1 MNKQQLNIKV
11 EIADKPYRL
20 QVSPE
25 DEEFVRTAADY
36 IKQKMKEMKG
46 QYSSSEKQDYLAM
59 VCLLICVD
67 LLKQDRQ
74 QTEKNKQLE
83 DKLSQLDGILSNF
96 LEEKG

>member
-25 DEEFVRTAADY
+25 DEEFVRTAANY
-36 IKQKMKEMKG
+36 IRQKMKELKG
-46 QYSSSEKQDYLAM
+46 QYTSEKQDYLAM

-67 LLKQDRQ
+67 LLKQERE

-83 DKLSQLDGILSNF
+83 DKLSQLDGILSSF
-96 LEEKG
+96 LEEKA

>member
-11 EIADKPYRL
+11 EIADKRYRL

-25 DEEFVRTAADY
+25 DEEFVRTSAKH
-36 IKQKMKEMKG
+36 IRQKMKELKG
-46 QYSSSEKQDYLAM
+46 QYTSEKQDYLAM

-67 LLKQDRQ
+67 LLKQERE

-83 DKLSQLDGILSNF
+83 DKLSQLDGILSSF

>member
-11 EIADKPYRL
+11 EIADKQYRL

-25 DEEFVRTAADY
+25 DEEFVRTSANH
-36 IKQKMKEMKG
+36 IRQKMKELKG
-46 QYSSSEKQDYLAM
+46 QYTSEKQDYLAM

-67 LLKQDRQ
+67 LLKQERQ

-83 DKLSQLDGILSNF
+83 DKLSQLDGILSSF

>member
-11 EIADKPYRL
+11 EIAGKPYRL

-25 DEEFVRTAADY
+25 DEEFVRTAANH
-36 IKQKMKEMKG
+36 IRQKMKELKG
-46 QYSSSEKQDYLAM
+46 KYMSSEKQDYLAM

-67 LLKQDRQ
+67 LLKQERQ
-74 QTEKNKQLE
+74 QTEENKQLE
-83 DKLSQLDGILSNF
+83 DKLNQLDGILSSF

>member
-25 DEEFVRTAADY
+25 DEEFVRTAANY
-36 IKQKMKEMKG
+36 IRQKMKELKG
-46 QYSSSEKQDYLAM
+46 QYTSEKQDYLAM

-67 LLKQDRQ
+67 LLKQERQ

-83 DKLSQLDGILSNF
+83 DKLSQLDGILSSF